1 MCEPREV
8 CFQMLKIEKSH
19 ARENHKTWRT
29 LQFIPFRR
37 SFRRAFVTFALR
49 AFRTALRLVFV
60 DFARFGFLVASSIV
74 TVCSTAAFFSKS
86 IESWSTA
93 SIGFPAPFFLTP
105 ALTLTFFLGMKP
117 RFAFVLTMAAKG
129 ASNRPP
135 HARACTCATSD
146 PSPAKQQVNF
156 FRYCD
161 VHDLIAKGLLRL
173 LSHAQPIRCPLLSRG
188 GTVRRGMLLDAPSAF

>member
-1 MCEPREV
+1 MRERTTR
-8 CFQMLKIEKSH
+8 H
-19 ARENHKTWRT
+19 GAT

-60 DFARFGFLVASSIV
+60 DFARFGFFEASSIV

-105 ALTLTFFLGMKP
+105 ALTLTFFFGMKP
-117 RFAFVLTMAAKG
+117 RLAFVLTMAAKG
-129 ASNRPP
+129 ALAKQSSTP
-135 HARACTCATSD
+135 RALHVRQETK
-146 PSPAKQQVNF
+146 SPAKRSKSTF
-156 FRYCD
+156 SPFTYCD
-161 VHDLIAKGLLRL
+161 VHDLIARASSPLAILSVTVARWYGYRKACSSTPSDPLSALRELIHGL
-173 LSHAQPIRCPLLSRG
+173 S
-188 GTVRRGMLLDAPSAF
+188 PS